1 MLFFL
6 LSANL
11 AGQETN
17 IYQSIAKRNAFN
29 LTGSAPIKTL
39 PPAASILAPDVF
51 LTGITRFNNTNKV
64 NQVHLVLKKIG
75 EPDKFISLIENQ
87 TRNGIHLKKIGKNS
101 AFITLDGENR
111 LLSFEKHSLPTIFT
125 KAVKPKLMQMSKDKK
140 SYSKKDEKSRGR

>member
-111 LLSFEKHSLPTIFT
+111 LLSFKEGVP
-125 KAVKPKLMQMSKDKK
+125 
-140 SYSKKDEKSRGR
+140 